1 MPSAF
6 ANSNNR
12 KKNLITPEKA
22 AWFIPVFISSSISI
36 LLIMFFVIPKYVK
49 SNLVNYGNSN
59 LIKKKNELPNLKSK
73 YKIINQK
80 FDKLN
85 QEKLKIV
92 ELISGKSNLDTL
104 LAKLGEIAKEN
115 NVEFISISP
124 RKVIIASNNSSEI
137 KPKKNKKEVNLNIDP
152 LLVEGT
158 KKYLI
163 DSTFKAKFVDLLSFI
178 RELEFLENII
188 LIDNMNLKLIS
199 ESSNTSESNDP
210 QEMLQISINMTF
222 YGKI

>member
-1 MPSAF
+1 MT
-6 ANSNNR
+6 NSNNR

-22 AWFIPVFISSSISI
+22 AWFIPVFISSFISI

-49 SNLVNYGNSN
+49 SNLVNLE
-59 LIKKKNELPNLKSK
+59 LIGLVKKKNELANLKSQ

-124 RKVIIASNNSSEI
+124 RKVINASNNSSEI
-137 KPKKNKKEVNLNIDP
+137 KQKTNKKEVNLNIDP

-163 DSTFKAKFVDLLSFI
+163 DFTFNAKFVDLLSFI

-199 ESSNTSESNDP
+199 ESSNSNAP
-210 QEMLQISINMTF
+210 QEMLQISLGMTF

>member
-1 MPSAF
+1 MKSA
-6 ANSNNR
+6 NL

-22 AWFIPVFISSSISI
+22 AWFIPVFISSGISI
-36 LLIMFFVIPKYVK
+36 LLIMFFVVPKYVK
-49 SNLVNYGNSN
+49 SNLVNLE
-59 LIKKKNELPNLKSK
+59 LIGLVKKKNELANLKSQ

-104 LAKLGEIAKEN
+104 LAKLGEITKEN

-124 RKVIIASNNSSEI
+124 RKVINASNNSSEI
-137 KPKKNKKEVNLNIDP
+137 KQKKNKKEVNLNIDP

-163 DSTFKAKFVDLLSFI
+163 DFTLKANFVDLLSFI

-199 ESSNTSESNDP
+199 ESSNSSNSNAP
-210 QEMLQISINMTF
+210 QEMLQISIGMTF

>member
-1 MPSAF
+1 MT
-6 ANSNNR
+6 NSNNR

-22 AWFIPVFISSSISI
+22 AWFIPVFISSCISI

-49 SNLVNYGNSN
+49 SNLVNLE
-59 LIKKKNELPNLKSK
+59 LIGLVKKKNELANLKSQ

-163 DSTFKAKFVDLLSFI
+163 DFTFNAKFVDLLSFI

-199 ESSNTSESNDP
+199 ESSNSNAP
-210 QEMLQISINMTF
+210 QEMLQISIGMTF
-222 YGKI
+222 YCKI

>member
-1 MPSAF
+1 MT
-6 ANSNNR
+6 NSNNR

-22 AWFIPVFISSSISI
+22 AWFIPVFISSCISI

-49 SNLVNYGNSN
+49 SNLVNLE
-59 LIKKKNELPNLKSK
+59 LIGLVKKKNELPNLKSQ

-85 QEKLKIV
+85 QEKLKII
-92 ELISGKSNLDTL
+92 ELISGKSNLATL

-115 NVEFISISP
+115 NVEFLSISP
-124 RKVIIASNNSSEI
+124 RKVIIAANNSSEI
-137 KPKKNKKEVNLNIDP
+137 QQKKNKKEVNLNIDP

-163 DSTFKAKFVDLLSFI
+163 DFTFNAKFVDLLSFI

-199 ESSNTSESNDP
+199 ESSNSNGP
-210 QEMLQISINMTF
+210 QEMLQISIGMTF

>member
-1 MPSAF
+1 MT
-6 ANSNNR
+6 NSNNR

-22 AWFIPVFISSSISI
+22 AWFIPVFISSCISI

-49 SNLVNYGNSN
+49 SNLVNLE
-59 LIKKKNELPNLKSK
+59 LIGLVKKKNELANLKSQ

-137 KPKKNKKEVNLNIDP
+137 KRKKNKKEVNLNIDP

-163 DSTFKAKFVDLLSFI
+163 DFTFNAKFVDLLSFI

-199 ESSNTSESNDP
+199 ESSNSNAP
-210 QEMLQISINMTF
+210 QEMLQISIGMTF

>member
-1 MPSAF
+1 MT
-6 ANSNNR
+6 NSNNI
-12 KKNLITPEKA
+12 KNNLVTPEKA
-22 AWFIPVFISSSISI
+22 AWFIPVFISSCISI
-36 LLIMFFVIPKYVK
+36 LLIMLFVIPKYVK
-49 SNLVNYGNSN
+49 SNLVNLE
-59 LIKKKNELPNLKSK
+59 LIGLVKKKNELANLKSQ

-137 KPKKNKKEVNLNIDP
+137 KKNKKEVNLNIDP

-163 DSTFKAKFVDLLSFI
+163 DFTFKAKFVDLLSFI

-188 LIDNMNLKLIS
+188 LIDNMNLELIS
-199 ESSNTSESNDP
+199 ESSNSNAP
-210 QEMLQISINMTF
+210 QEMLQISIGMTF

>member
-1 MPSAF
+1 MT
-6 ANSNNR
+6 NSNNR

-22 AWFIPVFISSSISI
+22 AWFIPVFISSCISI
-36 LLIMFFVIPKYVK
+36 LLIIFFVIPKYVK
-49 SNLVNYGNSN
+49 SNLVNLE
-59 LIKKKNELPNLKSK
+59 LIGLVKKKNELANLKSQ

-124 RKVIIASNNSSEI
+124 RKVINASNNSSET
-137 KPKKNKKEVNLNIDP
+137 KQKTNKKEVNLNIDP

-163 DSTFKAKFVDLLSFI
+163 DFTFNAKFVDLLSFI

-199 ESSNTSESNDP
+199 ESSNSNAP
-210 QEMLQISINMTF
+210 QEMLQISLGMTF
-222 YGKI
+222 YGQI

>member
-1 MPSAF
+1 M

-22 AWFIPVFISSSISI
+22 AWFIPVFISSCISI
-36 LLIMFFVIPKYVK
+36 LLIIFFVIPKYVK
-49 SNLVNYGNSN
+49 SNLVNLE
-59 LIKKKNELPNLKSK
+59 LIGLVKKKNELANLKSQ

-124 RKVIIASNNSSEI
+124 RKVINASNNSSEI
-137 KPKKNKKEVNLNIDP
+137 KRKKNKKEVNLNIDP

-163 DSTFKAKFVDLLSFI
+163 DFTFKTKFVDLLSFI

-188 LIDNMNLKLIS
+188 LIDNINLKLIS
-199 ESSNTSESNDP
+199 ESSNSSNSNAP
-210 QEMLQISINMTF
+210 QEILEISLAMTF

>member
-1 MPSAF
+1 MT
-6 ANSNNR
+6 NSNNR

-22 AWFIPVFISSSISI
+22 AWFIPVFISSCISI

-49 SNLVNYGNSN
+49 SNLLN
-59 LIKKKNELPNLKSK
+59 LELIGLVKKKNELANLKSQ

-104 LAKLGEIAKEN
+104 FAKLGEIAKEN

-163 DSTFKAKFVDLLSFI
+163 DFTFKTKFVDLLSFI

-199 ESSNTSESNDP
+199 ESSNSNAP
-210 QEMLQISINMTF
+210 QEMLQISIGMTF

>member
-1 MPSAF
+1 
-6 ANSNNR
+6 
-12 KKNLITPEKA
+12 
-22 AWFIPVFISSSISI
+22 
-36 LLIMFFVIPKYVK
+36 MFFVIPKYVK
-49 SNLVNYGNSN
+49 SNLVNLE
-59 LIKKKNELPNLKSK
+59 LIGLVKKKNELANLKSQ

-104 LAKLGEIAKEN
+104 LAKLGEIAKKN

-124 RKVIIASNNSSEI
+124 RKVIIASNNSPEI
-137 KPKKNKKEVNLNIDP
+137 GPKKNKKEVNLNIDP

-163 DSTFKAKFVDLLSFI
+163 DSSVSFLFISKIKFFLKFNSRKGFITFFFSY
-178 RELEFLENII
+178 
-188 LIDNMNLKLIS
+188 MNK
-199 ESSNTSESNDP
+199 
-210 QEMLQISINMTF
+210 
-222 YGKI
+222 

>member
-1 MPSAF
+1 ME
-6 ANSNNR
+6 
-12 KKNLITPEKA
+12 LIG
-22 AWFIPVFISSSISI
+22 
-36 LLIMFFVIPKYVK
+36 
-49 SNLVNYGNSN
+49 LV
-59 LIKKKNELPNLKSK
+59 KKKNELANLKSQ

-137 KPKKNKKEVNLNIDP
+137 KKNKKEVNLNIDP

-163 DSTFKAKFVDLLSFI
+163 DFTFKAKFVDLLSFI

-199 ESSNTSESNDP
+199 ESSNSNVP
-210 QEMLQISINMTF
+210 QEMLQISIGMTF

>member
-1 MPSAF
+1 M

-22 AWFIPVFISSSISI
+22 AWFIPVFISSCISI

-49 SNLVNYGNSN
+49 SNLVNLE
-59 LIKKKNELPNLKSK
+59 LIGLVKKKNELANLKSQ

-137 KPKKNKKEVNLNIDP
+137 KRKKNKKEVNLNIDP

-163 DSTFKAKFVDLLSFI
+163 DFTFKTKFVDLLSFI

-188 LIDNMNLKLIS
+188 LIDNVNLKLIG
-199 ESSNTSESNDP
+199 ESSNSNAP
-210 QEMLQISINMTF
+210 QEMLEISIGMTF

>member
-1 MPSAF
+1 M

-22 AWFIPVFISSSISI
+22 AWFIPVFISSCISI

-49 SNLVNYGNSN
+49 SNLVNLE
-59 LIKKKNELPNLKSK
+59 LIGLVKKKNELANLKSQ

-137 KPKKNKKEVNLNIDP
+137 GGEKNKKEVNLNIDP
-152 LLVEGT
+152 LLVGGT

-163 DSTFKAKFVDLLSFI
+163 DFTFKAKFVDLLSFI

-199 ESSNTSESNDP
+199 ESSNSSESNAP
-210 QEMLQISINMTF
+210 QEMLQISIGMTF

>member
-1 MPSAF
+1 MT
-6 ANSNNR
+6 NSNNR

-22 AWFIPVFISSSISI
+22 AWFIPVFISSCISI

-49 SNLVNYGNSN
+49 SNLVNLE
-59 LIKKKNELPNLKSK
+59 LIGLVKKKNELANLKSQ

-137 KPKKNKKEVNLNIDP
+137 KKNKK
-152 LLVEGT
+152 
-158 KKYLI
+158 
-163 DSTFKAKFVDLLSFI
+163 
-178 RELEFLENII
+178 EFLENII
-188 LIDNMNLKLIS
+188 LIDNMNLELIS
-199 ESSNTSESNDP
+199 ESSNSNVP
-210 QEMLQISINMTF
+210 QEMLQISIGMTF

>member
-1 MPSAF
+1 MT
-6 ANSNNR
+6 NSNNR

-22 AWFIPVFISSSISI
+22 AWFIPVFISSCISI

-49 SNLVNYGNSN
+49 SNLVNLE
-59 LIKKKNELPNLKSK
+59 LIGLVKKKNELANLKSQ

-124 RKVIIASNNSSEI
+124 RKVINASNNSSEI
-137 KPKKNKKEVNLNIDP
+137 KQKTNKKEVNLNIDP

-163 DSTFKAKFVDLLSFI
+163 DFTFNAKFVDLLSFI

-199 ESSNTSESNDP
+199 ESSNSNVP
-210 QEMLQISINMTF
+210 QEMLQISIGMTF

>member
-1 MPSAF
+1 MT
-6 ANSNNR
+6 NSNNR

-22 AWFIPVFISSSISI
+22 AWFIPVFISSCISI

-49 SNLVNYGNSN
+49 SNLVNLE
-59 LIKKKNELPNLKSK
+59 LIGLVKKKNELANLKSQ

-124 RKVIIASNNSSEI
+124 RKVINASNNSSEI
-137 KPKKNKKEVNLNIDP
+137 KRKKNKKEVNLNIDP

-163 DSTFKAKFVDLLSFI
+163 DFTFKTKFVDLLSFI

-188 LIDNMNLKLIS
+188 LIDNINLKLIS
-199 ESSNTSESNDP
+199 ESSNSSNSNAP
-210 QEMLQISINMTF
+210 QEILEISLAMTF

>member
-1 MPSAF
+1 MT
-6 ANSNNR
+6 NSNNR

-22 AWFIPVFISSSISI
+22 AWFIPVFISSCISI

-49 SNLVNYGNSN
+49 SNLVNLE
-59 LIKKKNELPNLKSK
+59 LIGLVKKKNELPNLKSQ

-137 KPKKNKKEVNLNIDP
+137 KRKKNKKEVNLNIDP

-163 DSTFKAKFVDLLSFI
+163 DFTFKTKFVDLLSFI

-199 ESSNTSESNDP
+199 ESSNSNVP
-210 QEMLQISINMTF
+210 QEMLQISIGMTF

>member
-1 MPSAF
+1 MT
-6 ANSNNR
+6 NSNNR

-22 AWFIPVFISSSISI
+22 AWFIPVFISSCISI
-36 LLIMFFVIPKYVK
+36 LLIMFFVVPKYVK
-49 SNLVNYGNSN
+49 SNLVNLE
-59 LIKKKNELPNLKSK
+59 LIGLVKKKNELANLKSQ

-124 RKVIIASNNSSEI
+124 RKVINASNNSSEI
-137 KPKKNKKEVNLNIDP
+137 KQKTNKKEVNLNIDP

-158 KKYLI
+158 KKYII
-163 DSTFKAKFVDLLSFI
+163 DFTFKSKFVDLLSFI

-199 ESSNTSESNDP
+199 ESSNSNAP
-210 QEMLQISINMTF
+210 QEMLQISLGMTF

>member
-1 MPSAF
+1 MT
-6 ANSNNR
+6 NSNNR

-22 AWFIPVFISSSISI
+22 AWFIPVFISSCISI

-49 SNLVNYGNSN
+49 SNLVNLE
-59 LIKKKNELPNLKSK
+59 LIGLVKKKNELANLKSQ

-124 RKVIIASNNSSEI
+124 RKVINASNNSSEI
-137 KPKKNKKEVNLNIDP
+137 KQKKNKKEVNLNIDP

-163 DSTFKAKFVDLLSFI
+163 DFTLKANFVDLLSFI

-199 ESSNTSESNDP
+199 ESSNSNAP
-210 QEMLQISINMTF
+210 QEMLQISLGMTF

>member
-1 MPSAF
+1 MT
-6 ANSNNR
+6 NSNNI
-12 KKNLITPEKA
+12 KNNLVTPEKA
-22 AWFIPVFISSSISI
+22 AWFIPVFISSCISI
-36 LLIMFFVIPKYVK
+36 LLIMLFVIPKYVK
-49 SNLVNYGNSN
+49 SNLVNLE
-59 LIKKKNELPNLKSK
+59 LIGLVKKKNELPNLKSQ

-163 DSTFKAKFVDLLSFI
+163 DFTFNAKFVDLLSFI

-188 LIDNMNLKLIS
+188 LIDNMNLNLIS
-199 ESSNTSESNDP
+199 ESSNSNAP
-210 QEMLQISINMTF
+210 KEMLQISIDMTF

>member
-1 MPSAF
+1 MT
-6 ANSNNR
+6 NSNNR

-22 AWFIPVFISSSISI
+22 AWFIPVFISSCISI

-49 SNLVNYGNSN
+49 SNLVNLE
-59 LIKKKNELPNLKSK
+59 LIGLVKKKNELANLKSQ

-124 RKVIIASNNSSEI
+124 RKLINASNNSSEI
-137 KPKKNKKEVNLNIDP
+137 KQKTNKKEVNLNIDP

-163 DSTFKAKFVDLLSFI
+163 DFTFNAKFVDLLSFI

-199 ESSNTSESNDP
+199 ESSNSRNINDP
-210 QEMLQISINMTF
+210 QEMLQISIGMTF

>member
-1 MPSAF
+1 MT
-6 ANSNNR
+6 NSNNR

-22 AWFIPVFISSSISI
+22 AWFIPVFISSGISI
-36 LLIMFFVIPKYVK
+36 LLIMFFVVPKYVK
-49 SNLVNYGNSN
+49 SNLVNLE
-59 LIKKKNELPNLKSK
+59 LIGLVKKKNELANLKSQ

-124 RKVIIASNNSSEI
+124 RKVINASNNSSEI
-137 KPKKNKKEVNLNIDP
+137 KQKTNKKEVNLNIDP

-163 DSTFKAKFVDLLSFI
+163 DFTFKSKFVDLLSFI

-199 ESSNTSESNDP
+199 ESSNSNVP
-210 QEMLQISINMTF
+210 QEMLQISIGMTF

>member
-1 MPSAF
+1 MT
-6 ANSNNR
+6 NSNNR

-22 AWFIPVFISSSISI
+22 AWFIPVFISSCISI
-36 LLIMFFVIPKYVK
+36 LLIIFFVIPKYVK
-49 SNLVNYGNSN
+49 SNLVNLE
-59 LIKKKNELPNLKSK
+59 LIGLVKKKNELANLKSQ

-85 QEKLKIV
+85 QEKLKII

-137 KPKKNKKEVNLNIDP
+137 KRKKNKKEVNLNIDP

-199 ESSNTSESNDP
+199 GSGNSSNSNAP
-210 QEMLQISINMTF
+210 QEMLQILIGMTF

>member
-1 MPSAF
+1 MT
-6 ANSNNR
+6 NSNNR

-22 AWFIPVFISSSISI
+22 AWFIPVFISSCISI

-49 SNLVNYGNSN
+49 SNLVNLE
-59 LIKKKNELPNLKSK
+59 LIGLVKKKNELANLKSQ

-137 KPKKNKKEVNLNIDP
+137 KRKKNKKGVNLNIDP

-163 DSTFKAKFVDLLSFI
+163 DFTFKAKFVDLLSFI

-199 ESSNTSESNDP
+199 ESSNSSESNAP
-210 QEMLQISINMTF
+210 QEMLQISIGMTF

>member
-1 MPSAF
+1 MT
-6 ANSNNR
+6 NSNNR

-22 AWFIPVFISSSISI
+22 AWFIPVFISSCISI

-49 SNLVNYGNSN
+49 SNLVNLE
-59 LIKKKNELPNLKSK
+59 LIGLVKKKNELPNLKSQ

-115 NVEFISISP
+115 NVEFLSISP
-124 RKVIIASNNSSEI
+124 RKVIIAANNSSEI

-158 KKYLI
+158 KKYII
-163 DSTFKAKFVDLLSFI
+163 DFTFKSKFVDLLSFI

-199 ESSNTSESNDP
+199 ESSNSNAP
-210 QEMLQISINMTF
+210 QEMLQISIGMTF

>member
-1 MPSAF
+1 MT
-6 ANSNNR
+6 NSNNR

-22 AWFIPVFISSSISI
+22 AWFIPVFISSCISI

-49 SNLVNYGNSN
+49 SNLVNLE
-59 LIKKKNELPNLKSK
+59 LIGLVKKKNELANLKSQ

-92 ELISGKSNLDTL
+92 ELISGKSNLETL
-104 LAKLGEIAKEN
+104 LAKLGEVAKEN

-124 RKVIIASNNSSEI
+124 RKVINASNNSSEI
-137 KPKKNKKEVNLNIDP
+137 KQKTNKKEVNLNIDP
-152 LLVEGT
+152 LLVKGT

-163 DSTFKAKFVDLLSFI
+163 DFTFKSKFVDLLSFI

-199 ESSNTSESNDP
+199 ESSNSNVP
-210 QEMLQISINMTF
+210 QEMLQISIGMTF

>member
-1 MPSAF
+1 MT
-6 ANSNNR
+6 NSNNI
-12 KKNLITPEKA
+12 KNNLVTPEKA
-22 AWFIPVFISSSISI
+22 AWFIPVFISSCISI
-36 LLIMFFVIPKYVK
+36 LLIMLFVIPKYVK
-49 SNLVNYGNSN
+49 SNLVNLE
-59 LIKKKNELPNLKSK
+59 LIGLVKKKNELANLKSQ

-137 KPKKNKKEVNLNIDP
+137 KKNKKEVNLNIDP

-163 DSTFKAKFVDLLSFI
+163 DFTFKAKFVDLLSFI

-199 ESSNTSESNDP
+199 ESSNSSNSNAP
-210 QEMLQISINMTF
+210 QEMLQISISMTF

>member
-1 MPSAF
+1 MT
-6 ANSNNR
+6 NSNNR

-22 AWFIPVFISSSISI
+22 AWFIPVFISSCISI
-36 LLIMFFVIPKYVK
+36 LLIIFFVIPKYVK
-49 SNLVNYGNSN
+49 SNLVNLE
-59 LIKKKNELPNLKSK
+59 LIGLVKKKNELANLKSQ

-115 NVEFISISP
+115 NVEFLSISP
-124 RKVIIASNNSSEI
+124 RKVIIAANNSSEI
-137 KPKKNKKEVNLNIDP
+137 KPKENKKEVNLNIDP

-163 DSTFKAKFVDLLSFI
+163 DFTFNAKFVDLLSFI

-199 ESSNTSESNDP
+199 ESSNSNAP
-210 QEMLQISINMTF
+210 QEMLQISLGMTF

>member
-1 MPSAF
+1 MT
-6 ANSNNR
+6 NSNNR

-22 AWFIPVFISSSISI
+22 AWFIPVFISSCISI

-49 SNLVNYGNSN
+49 SNLVNLE
-59 LIKKKNELPNLKSK
+59 LIGLVKKKNELANLKSQ

-137 KPKKNKKEVNLNIDP
+137 KRKKNKKGVNLNIDP

-188 LIDNMNLKLIS
+188 LIDNMNLELIS
-199 ESSNTSESNDP
+199 ESSDSNAP
-210 QEMLQISINMTF
+210 QEMLQISIGMTF

>member
-1 MPSAF
+1 MT
-6 ANSNNR
+6 NSNNR

-22 AWFIPVFISSSISI
+22 AWFIPVFISSCISI
-36 LLIMFFVIPKYVK
+36 LLIIFFVIPKYVK
-49 SNLVNYGNSN
+49 SNLVNLE
-59 LIKKKNELPNLKSK
+59 LIGLVKKKNELPNLKSQ

-80 FDKLN
+80 FNKLN

-137 KPKKNKKEVNLNIDP
+137 KRKKNKKEVNLNIDP

-163 DSTFKAKFVDLLSFI
+163 DFTFNAKFVDLLSFI

-199 ESSNTSESNDP
+199 ESSNSRNINAP
-210 QEMLQISINMTF
+210 QEMLQISIGMTF

>member
-1 MPSAF
+1 MT
-6 ANSNNR
+6 NSNNR

-22 AWFIPVFISSSISI
+22 AWFIPVFISSCISI
-36 LLIMFFVIPKYVK
+36 LLIIFFVIPKYVK
-49 SNLVNYGNSN
+49 SNLVNLE
-59 LIKKKNELPNLKSK
+59 LIGLVKKKNELANLKSQ

-124 RKVIIASNNSSEI
+124 RKVINASNNSSEI
-137 KPKKNKKEVNLNIDP
+137 KQKTNKKEVNLNIDP

-163 DSTFKAKFVDLLSFI
+163 DFTFNAKFVDLLSFI

-199 ESSNTSESNDP
+199 ESSNSNAP
-210 QEMLQISINMTF
+210 QEMLQISLGMTF

>member
-1 MPSAF
+1 MT
-6 ANSNNR
+6 NSNNR

-22 AWFIPVFISSSISI
+22 AWFIPVFISSCISI
-36 LLIMFFVIPKYVK
+36 LLIIFFVIPKYVK
-49 SNLVNYGNSN
+49 SNFVNLELIGLV
-59 LIKKKNELPNLKSK
+59 KKKNELANLKSQ

-124 RKVIIASNNSSEI
+124 RKVINASNNSSEI
-137 KPKKNKKEVNLNIDP
+137 KQKTNKKEVNLNIDP

-163 DSTFKAKFVDLLSFI
+163 DFTFNAKFVDLLSFI

-199 ESSNTSESNDP
+199 ESSNSNAP
-210 QEMLQISINMTF
+210 QEMLQISIGMTF

>member
-1 MPSAF
+1 MI
-6 ANSNNR
+6 NSMERKNNLR
-12 KKNLITPEKA
+12 TPENVITL
-22 AWFIPVFISSSISI
+22 IPIFISSFIAI
-36 LLIMFFVIPKYVK
+36 LLIIFYVIPQYI
-49 SNLVNYGNSN
+49 NSN
-59 LIKKKNELPNLKSK
+59 KVNLELNALIKKKNGLDDLKNQ

-124 RKVIIASNNSSEI
+124 RKVINASKNSSEI

-199 ESSNTSESNDP
+199 ESSNSNAP
-210 QEMLQISINMTF
+210 QEMLQISIGMTF

>member
-1 MPSAF
+1 MV
-6 ANSNNR
+6 
-12 KKNLITPEKA
+12 NLE
-22 AWFIPVFISSSISI
+22 
-36 LLIMFFVIPKYVK
+36 LIG
-49 SNLVNYGNSN
+49 LV
-59 LIKKKNELPNLKSK
+59 KKKNELANLKSQ

-85 QEKLKIV
+85 QEKIKIV

-104 LAKLGEIAKEN
+104 LAKLGEVAKEN
-115 NVEFISISP
+115 NVEFISIAP
-124 RKVIIASNNSSEI
+124 RKVIIASNNSPEI
-137 KPKKNKKEVNLNIDP
+137 GPKENKKEVNLNIDP

-163 DSTFKAKFVDLLSFI
+163 DFTFKAKFVDLLSFI

-199 ESSNTSESNDP
+199 ESSNSSESNPP
-210 QEMLQISINMTF
+210 QEMLQISIGMTF

>member
-1 MPSAF
+1 
-6 ANSNNR
+6 
-12 KKNLITPEKA
+12 
-22 AWFIPVFISSSISI
+22 
-36 LLIMFFVIPKYVK
+36 MFFVIPRYVK
-49 SNLVNYGNSN
+49 SNLVNLE
-59 LIKKKNELPNLKSK
+59 LIGLVKKKNELANLKSQ

-115 NVEFISISP
+115 NVEFLSISP
-124 RKVIIASNNSSEI
+124 RKVIIAANNSSEI
-137 KPKKNKKEVNLNIDP
+137 QQKKNKKEVNLNIDP

-163 DSTFKAKFVDLLSFI
+163 DFTFKAKFVDLLSFI

-199 ESSNTSESNDP
+199 DSSNSDAP
-210 QEMLQISINMTF
+210 QEMLQISIGMTF